1 MPTATEM
8 TSERRLSRTSKGW
21 EGRSVWRVD
30 TADEYAALSAT
41 GLPVIGTAY
50 PGGLPANLL
59 ASRIEPGH
67 MGGANGGGSVGWT
80 RVEVTYQ
87 SQGAS
92 SSSTPVVPQSGVGYC
107 DCEIGVQQITT
118 YTAVN
123 AAGVPVASS
132 DLIAGGE
139 GAPKDVAQCILRIVR
154 YYTPAALTGS
164 LLNSWLAIVSTINNA
179 TVDTPPL
186 LGEGG
191 TLTFAAG
198 ELRYRAP
205 RIEKVGDLIQVTH
218 EIVAS
223 PTGHDY
229 KWATVAANG
238 TATGATVTSKI
249 YPDATWPSL

>member
-87 SQGAS
+87 SQG
-92 SSSTPVVPQSGVGYC
+92 G
-107 DCEIGVQQITT
+107 QQQQH
-118 YTAVN
+118 
-123 AAGVPVASS
+123 
-132 DLIAGGE
+132 AGGSAE
-139 GAPKDVAQCILRIVR
+139 WCGVLR
-154 YYTPAALTGS
+154 L
-164 LLNSWLAIVSTINNA
+164 
-179 TVDTPPL
+179 
-186 LGEGG
+186 
-191 TLTFAAG
+191 
-198 ELRYRAP
+198 
-205 RIEKVGDLIQVTH
+205 
-218 EIVAS
+218 
-223 PTGHDY
+223 
-229 KWATVAANG
+229 
-238 TATGATVTSKI
+238 
-249 YPDATWPSL
+249 